1 MISLTSTLLPVLAE
15 TMAPEPPGQLKDATR
30 EKLTEL
36 VKFLASKQPAEVR
49 KYEGL
54 AALV

>member
-1 MISLTSTLLPVLAE
+1 
-15 TMAPEPPGQLKDATR
+15 MAPTPPGQLKDATR

-36 VKFLASKQPAEVR
+36 VKFLATKQPAEVR